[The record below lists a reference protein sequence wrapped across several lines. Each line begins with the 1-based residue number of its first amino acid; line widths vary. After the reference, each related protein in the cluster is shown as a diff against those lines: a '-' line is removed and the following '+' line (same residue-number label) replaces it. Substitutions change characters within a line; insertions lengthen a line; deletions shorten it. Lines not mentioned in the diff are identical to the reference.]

1 VDRTLALDHGVS
13 ARGRLGTAVAWVVLA
28 AVALPVGAVLLRAL
42 RDGGSW
48 DASSFGRM
56 LGTGRTWRVV
66 AVTVAQAA
74 GSAALTVAVGVP
86 VAWVLARY
94 RFPGRRVVAA
104 VAVVPFVLPTVVVGA
119 AFATLLGPTGVTDL
133 RGTWWAVLA
142 AHLCFNLAVVLRIV
156 GAAVAGLDPDIER
169 AARLLGAGPLGG
181 LRRVVA
187 PAVAPAVAAAGV
199 VVFLFCL
206 TSFGILV
213 ILGGGSVTTVE
224 VEIWVRATRQFDL
237 PGAAVLA
244 AVQLVAVIATLA
256 VYGRIT
262 RRSHAALRA
271 PGATARRGPRSL
283 VDRLAVGAAV
293 GAVLVI
299 AVVPVLALL
308 ERSLRVGDGWGTDH
322 WLGLGSALTGTALAV
337 SPAEALAFSAVTATA
352 AAATAVALGV
362 PAAFAVARRPGGV
375 ADRVLLLPLGVSATT
390 LGLGLVLAVGRPPV
404 DLRRSWWLVPA
415 AQALIA
421 LPLVVRVVADA
432 VRRLPPNVL
441 DAAAV
446 LGASPAD
453 ARWRVEVPLVRGGVV
468 AGAGLALLACL
479 GEFGAT
485 VFLARS
491 DRPTVP
497 VAIARLLSRPGAAGF
512 GQAMALSCLLAAVC
526 VVVLFVVDRADTPR
540 LTPGRAAASCR
551 CRDGSAGK
559 ADCTAWT

>member
-1 VDRTLALDHGVS
+1 LALDHGVS
-13 ARGRLGTAVAWVVLA
+13 GRGRLGTAVAWVVLA
-28 AVALPVGAVLLRAL
+28 AIAVPLGAVLWRSL
-42 RDGGSW
+42 RDGGAW
-48 DASSFGRM
+48 DASAFGRI
-56 LGTGRTWRVV
+56 LGAGRTWRVV
-66 AVTVAQAA
+66 VVTVAQAA
-74 GSAALTVAVGVP
+74 GSAGLTVAIGVP
-86 VAWVLARY
+86 VAWVLSRY
-94 RFPGRRVVAA
+94 RFPARRLLAT

-119 AFATLLGPTGVTDL
+119 AFATLLGPAGVADL

-142 AHLCFNLAVVLRIV
+142 AHLCFNLAVVLRVV
-156 GAAVAGLDPDIER
+156 GAAVTGLDPDLER

-181 LRRVVA
+181 MRRVVV
-187 PAVAPAVAAAGV
+187 PAISSAVAAAAV
-199 VVFLFCL
+199 IVFLFCL

-213 ILGGGSVTTVE
+213 VLGGGSVTTVE

-244 AVQLVAVIATLA
+244 ALQLVAVVATLA
-256 VYGRIT
+256 VHGRIT
-262 RRSHAALRA
+262 RRSHAALRNR
-271 PGATARRGPRSL
+271 GASLRRVPRGP
-283 VDRLAVGAAV
+283 VDRVAIGSAV

-299 AVVPVLALL
+299 SVVPVLALF
-308 ERSLRVGDGWGTDH
+308 ERSLRVGEGWGIDH
-322 WLGLGSALTGTALAV
+322 WSGLGSALAGTALAV
-337 SPAEALAFSAVTATA
+337 SPAEALAVSAVTATVA
-352 AAATAVALGV
+352 AAVAVALGV
-362 PAAFAVARRPGGV
+362 PAAFAVARRPGGA

-404 DLRRSWWLVPA
+404 DLRRTWWLVPA
-415 AQALIA
+415 AQALVA

-432 VRRLPPNVL
+432 VRRLPPHVL

-446 LGASPAD
+446 LGAGPAE

-512 GQAMALSCLLAAVC
+512 GQAMALSCLLVAVC
-526 VVVLFVVDRADTPR
+526 VVVLIAVDRADHT
-540 LTPGRAAASCR
+540 
-551 CRDGSAGK
+551 
-559 ADCTAWT
+559 TAEGAPLGW